1 MVPVVRKPH
10 SAILPYDVRM
20 ARTPDIASPQ
30 VVTYDGLPA
39 SAGGAHSLRV
49 KHPDKAFQRVLTFTD
64 ACTEPVS
71 APSWMFRVA
80 AGGPPASTEHLVSLA
95 TERFGG
101 PRHRART
108 HTEWNVTLDAV
119 NPALDLIGTIGPDAV
134 TSHGHSLATL
144 TCSMR
149 VDLLD
154 PHTRAPYSDITPDA
168 FGRFAVDGYGRLL
181 GVSGVRSTI
190 GTAGSSLSLWLNLP
204 ADDRLSPAARHVQDH
219 LPFRLSAKHWRLW
232 QPARNGDGYRSG
244 KIPSPVQLP
253 A

>member
-1 MVPVVRKPH
+1 
-10 SAILPYDVRM
+10 M

-49 KHPDKAFQRVLTFTD
+49 KHPDKAFQRVLTFAD

-71 APSWMFRVA
+71 APSWVFRVV

-108 HTEWNVTLDAV
+108 HTEWNVASDAV
-119 NPALDLIGTIGPDAV
+119 NDALDALGTAGPDAV
-134 TSHGHSLATL
+134 TSHGHSLAAL
-144 TCSMR
+144 TCAMR

-154 PHTRAPYSDITPDA
+154 PHTRAPHSDMNPDA

-181 GVSGVRSTI
+181 GASGVRATV
-190 GTAGSSLSLWLNLP
+190 GTAASSLSLWLNLP
-204 ADDRLSPAARHVQDH
+204 ADDRLSPTAGHVQAH

-232 QPARNGDGYRSG
+232 RPTRTGDAYRST
-244 KIPSPVQLP
+244 KIPSPVR
-253 A
+253 AGA